1 MREIWRRHHRLI
13 QWGVAALLALLLLL
27 WVNGE
32 QTEPQQEPQPPAEP
46 EPVAEVV
53 VEKRLPA
60 EPEPEPVPEPA
71 VAEVPIEVEPEPE
84 APPMEEETTPEPV
97 LESVPVPEAEP
108 PPEPEPVEEQ
118 LSEESISP
126 ICPQWTESLAVS
138 RGTFTLGVD
147 RVSREPLDSICR
159 PTSEVRKIFYFSDL
173 HNQFGKR
180 IYHLWE
186 YNGREMAKV
195 ALGRV
200 GGPRWR
206 VWSSKNLVPGWSG
219 EWSVKV
225 VTGDGTLLHQESFEY
240 LAE

>member
-1 MREIWRRHHRLI
+1 MI

-32 QTEPQQEPQPPAEP
+32 QPDPQPELPPPAKPEPAVEVVAEKELPAEPAPVPEPVVAETPEMEP
-46 EPVAEVV
+46 EPVVAP
-53 VEKRLPA
+53 VEE
-60 EPEPEPVPEPA
+60 EPIPEPVPDP
-71 VAEVPIEVEPEPE
+71 
-84 APPMEEETTPEPV
+84 
-97 LESVPVPEAEP
+97 LSLPEAEP
-108 PPEPEPVEEQ
+108 LPKPELLEEQ
-118 LSEESISP
+118 ISEESMP
-126 ICPQWTESLAVS
+126 PCPQWTDSMAVS

-147 RVSREPLDSICR
+147 RVSREPLDSVCR

-173 HNQFGKR
+173 RNQFGKR

-206 VWSSKNLVPGWSG
+206 VWSSKNIAPGWGG

-225 VTGDGTLLHQESFEY
+225 VTEDGTVLHQESFEY